1 MKTYLLNNWAMFATV
16 LLCVVGLAL
25 GGCTFLR
32 NQPAT
37 ASLAIQVAVGKYI
50 EAAERPAER
59 AQRVRDVAGKVL
71 VYAQGAPDSTVDA
84 LKAVA
89 LASLPANM
97 TPADRL
103 LASAVVEVAVEAL
116 KAKVK
121 EGKLPDDLFVNV
133 RTVVQAVIDGTVPYL
148 PKS

>member
-1 MKTYLLNNWAMFATV
+1 MKTYLLANWQMLLTV
-16 LLCVVGLAL
+16 ALCIVGVGL

-50 EAAERPAER
+50 EASDRPAER
-59 AQRVRDVAGKVL
+59 AQRVRDVAGKVME
-71 VYAQGAPDSTVDA
+71 YAKGAPDSTVDA

-89 LASLPANM
+89 LASLPSNM

-116 KAKVK
+116 KAKVA

-148 PKS
+148 PKT